1 MADFFSQFQVHPPG
15 DFNLGGFQPAPSSNT
30 PQLGDPRYG
39 VGGMGYEG
47 GMGGGSYLPIGNYT
61 GPTGAASAGIGVDTA
76 PPMQLPDWAKNGNY
90 APNDPSPRLSPLPQ
104 PWQQGPGVSSPPNDF
119 PNLGGVSP
127 QMPSLGPA
135 AQMGPNGAT
144 FTNGQGQSTDQ
155 FGTPLAN
162 GIGQPMNPSQQ
173 SGMVLMRSP
182 DGLHMQ
188 NVPQAHVDHYTGLG
202 ATQVTGPQLTGS
214 SYVGSF

>member
-15 DFNLGGFQPAPSSNT
+15 DFNLGGFQQQVPQSSGPMGTEHGYGTSSN
-30 PQLGDPRYG
+30 GD
-39 VGGMGYEG
+39 
-47 GMGGGSYLPIGNYT
+47 
-61 GPTGAASAGIGVDTA
+61 
-76 PPMQLPDWAKNGNY
+76 
-90 APNDPSPRLSPLPQ
+90 PRLSPLPQ
-104 PWQQGPGVSSPPNDF
+104 PWQQGPISGPSINGGNAQLPPNDF

-135 AQMGPNGAT
+135 ANMGPNGPT

-214 SYVGSF
+214 SYGGSV